1 MAGNNNFTHL
11 PLPFIFR
18 GKPKLRGGNL
28 PSEQT
33 IKNRT
38 NRVAHGGYVKRRAA
52 ELLSLIHI
60 LHIFSWKKIV
70 TM

>member
-18 GKPKLRGGNL
+18 GKPKLRGGKL

-33 IKNRT
+33 IKIGQI
-38 NRVAHGGYVKRRAA
+38 V
-52 ELLSLIHI
+52 LLM
-60 LHIFSWKKIV
+60 V
-70 TM
+70 VM